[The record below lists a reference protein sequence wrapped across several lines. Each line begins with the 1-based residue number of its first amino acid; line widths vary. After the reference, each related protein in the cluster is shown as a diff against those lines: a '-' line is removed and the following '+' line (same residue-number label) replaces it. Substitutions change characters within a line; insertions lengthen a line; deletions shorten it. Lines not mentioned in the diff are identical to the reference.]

1 MRSTTV
7 VGVALIVLVIAALVA
22 LSFRGRSSDD
32 LEEEVSFEE
41 SLPPMENNGQFFQ
54 EIPSDEYV
62 EESPTPEISVA
73 AQAQQVTVMMSEEG
87 FLPSQLTV
95 SSGTTVHF
103 VNNGQA
109 AHWPASDV
117 HPTHDILPEF
127 DAKRSLATGETYSYT
142 FSKAGVWRCHDHLMP
157 QLTCAITVA
166 SDQ

>member
-7 VGVALIVLVIAALVA
+7 VGVALIVLVSAVLVA
-22 LSFRGRSSDD
+22 LSLRGRSSDD

-54 EIPSDEYV
+54 EIPSEEYV
-62 EESPTPEISVA
+62 EESPTPDVSVSAQTQEI
-73 AQAQQVTVMMSEEG
+73 TVMMSEEG
-87 FLPSQLTV
+87 FSPSQITV
-95 SSGTTVHF
+95 SSGTTVRF

-127 DAKRSLATGETYSYT
+127 DPRRGLATGEMYSYT
-142 FSKAGVWRCHDHLMP
+142 FLKAGVWPCHDHLMP
-157 QLTCAITVA
+157 QLTCVITVK
-166 SDQ
+166 